1 MARSKT
7 VYGCTE
13 CGIEAP
19 QWTGWCPGCSAT
31 GSLVPRNV
39 APDVA
44 QARHSR
50 SRPGSLGTDTGA
62 PHEGVLTGTAN
73 AVPIVEAVARGLD
86 PVATTITEVDRVLG
100 GGLVPGSVTLLGG
113 EPGIGKST
121 LTLQLAAAL
130 ANQGRRCVYVAAEE
144 SAEQVASRAQRLGV
158 MTPQVWLA
166 AETSLPRVLE
176 LVDQVGPDM
185 LVVDSVQAMS
195 HPESA
200 SPPGSLQQVRECAQ
214 VLVDEA
220 KRHALIVVMVGHVTK
235 EGVLAGPKVLEH
247 LVDTVLGFEGERHH
261 ALRLLRATKHRFGG
275 THELGLFE
283 MGDAGLT
290 EVRDPSSLFLAD
302 RHPAIS
308 GSVVA
313 PVLDGQRPLLVEI
326 QALVVPSQA
335 PLPRRTAQGLDN
347 GRVAQV
353 LAVLERRADVRV
365 SRSDVHVAVAGGV
378 QVREPGADLA
388 VALAVASSYT
398 DNPLPA
404 SLAVC
409 GEVGLGG
416 ELRQVQRTQH
426 RLAEASRLGF
436 EQAIVPLSAPDPPDE
451 HVRRRLRLHRLAS
464 VSQALATAGLMTD
477 SACRVS
483 TS

>member
-1 MARSKT
+1 MARAKT
-7 VYGCTE
+7 VYCCSE

-19 QWTGWCPGCSAT
+19 QWTGWCPGCGAS
-31 GSLVPRNV
+31 GSLTPQRTAPEA
-39 APDVA
+39 APDIG
-44 QARHSR
+44 SR
-50 SRPGSLGTDTGA
+50 SRPRSLGTDHRTSDDPGLA
-62 PHEGVLTGTAN
+62 STAS
-73 AVPIVEAVARGLD
+73 AVPIVEVVAAGID
-86 PVATTITEVDRVLG
+86 PVPTSIAEVDRVLG

-121 LTLQLAAAL
+121 LTLQLAAAW
-130 ANQGRRCVYVAAEE
+130 ANQGRRCVYVSAEE

-158 MTPQVWLA
+158 TTPQIWLA
-166 AETSLPRVLE
+166 AETSLPRLLQ
-176 LVDQVGPDM
+176 LVDQFGPDM
-185 LVVDSVQAMS
+185 LVVDSVQAVS
-195 HPESA
+195 HPEFTST
-200 SPPGSLQQVRECAQ
+200 PGSLQQVRECTQ
-214 VLVDEA
+214 VLVNEA
-220 KRHALIVVMVGHVTK
+220 KRDGLIVVMVGHVTK
-235 EGVLAGPKVLEH
+235 EGALAGPKVLEH

-283 MGDAGLT
+283 MADAGLT
-290 EVRDPSSLFLAD
+290 EVPDPSSLFLAD

-335 PLPRRTAQGLDN
+335 PLPRRTAQGLDS

-353 LAVLERRADVRV
+353 LAVLERRANVPV

-398 DNPLPA
+398 ESPVRA
-404 SLAVC
+404 SLVAC

-416 ELRQVQRTQH
+416 ELRQVPRTQH
-426 RLAEASRLGF
+426 RLAEAARLGF
-436 EQAIVPLSAPDPPDE
+436 ARAIVPLSAPDPPDG
-451 HVRRRLRLHRLAS
+451 HARRLHLDRQPS
-464 VSQALATAGLMTD
+464 VSQALATAGLMVRG
-477 SACRVS
+477 SRRMPAS
-483 TS
+483 